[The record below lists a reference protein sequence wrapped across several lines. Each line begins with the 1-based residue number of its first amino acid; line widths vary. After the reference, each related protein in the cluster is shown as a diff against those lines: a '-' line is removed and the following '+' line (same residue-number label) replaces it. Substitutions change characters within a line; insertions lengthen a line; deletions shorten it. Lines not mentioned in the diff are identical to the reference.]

1 MHGVVLAPMEH
12 LPLNLLEAIAG
23 FADIDGRRAL
33 GFAPRKL
40 AVAAVATLERLI
52 ERKIKRG
59 DRTSST
65 FIVGRAAED
74 ASSVKT
80 AVVAFDSAT
89 LAMSIAHT
97 TGEFVVVA
105 DGVRHTG
112 AMRSYLHWTQPLR
125 GCPLDGAR
133 TFLVT
138 AAGTFGIPCSPLN
151 LSVIMEDMKT

>member
-1 MHGVVLAPMEH
+1 MEH
-12 LPLNLLEAIAG
+12 LPLDLLEAIAG

-52 ERKIKRG
+52 ERKIKCQLKRG

-65 FIVGRAAED
+65 FIVGSAAED

-89 LAMSIAHT
+89 LVMSIAHT

-112 AMRSYLHWTQPLR
+112 AMRSYLHWTQGVPT
-125 GCPLDGAR
+125 GWGPPGGAVK
-133 TFLVT
+133 TFSVT